1 MTAFFKE
8 LTAFPSTARAGDEP
22 SAPPYLTAARPAK
35 AKYRRPATLL
45 AAPDAIVY
53 AG

>member
-8 LTAFPSTARAGDEP
+8 LTAFPSTARAGDAP
-22 SAPPYLTAARPAK
+22 SAPPYMGGADLH
-35 AKYRRPATLL
+35 
-45 AAPDAIVY
+45 